1 MKLKK
6 WGALLLALCMIVMM
20 FPTTV
25 MANGDSLA
33 GPDAEKK
40 VIEND
45 LIVQLPSS
53 LDDMIGTSAGN
64 GDWLAVAAEPTW
76 EDGFILDY
84 VVPTQEFYDSTG
96 KKLTAADTF
105 QNNSRYTMKM
115 TFQSFESYHG
125 DYYYVLS
132 GKNNVYVQYM
142 NGTGEREPMKVTV
155 NKDENGNPVITATY
169 SFSIGTPPEEPVNA
183 YECSIYNMNT
193 AERQTGETAKMDV
206 VIGGTTQYR
215 VQLFTTDPNGLEE
228 NVTTDSMRFD
238 YTTVKDLSQYVDISV
253 ETEYDSY
260 VVSLTG
266 KQMLNDYSGCNF
278 LFNNIEGNTLLGS
291 ADVTFNFIEPTDIT
305 LNKTYKLSDLTW
317 QTLYYRYQPEPNGSQ
332 YYTLRT
338 NNVRDCTPN
347 DGHGKYCIYKSTD
360 KKPIIFMLSR
370 STLEEESEFELVEY
384 KLPTEIE
391 ILPIP
396 ESIIEDIEKNGK
408 EADLNGI
415 QFTVTYDDGSTYTH
429 ELNGKRINASEGG
442 GSFVVYEMDC
452 WDLDKNRYGC
462 IPDFEKNTIT
472 IFSDAILNT
481 SEGYIHASVEITS
494 SVRQKVNITEGLDK
508 VTGNLGDTE
517 YNTVE
522 KIEDKLTETI
532 VSNEGYSAD
541 NTVLYD
547 IEFVTSE
554 MAAKHGFLLLP
565 RTSQKK
571 ELR

>member
-1 MKLKK
+1 
-6 WGALLLALCMIVMM
+6 
-20 FPTTV
+20 
-25 MANGDSLA
+25 
-33 GPDAEKK
+33 
-40 VIEND
+40 
-45 LIVQLPSS
+45 
-53 LDDMIGTSAGN
+53 
-64 GDWLAVAAEPTW
+64 
-76 EDGFILDY
+76 
-84 VVPTQEFYDSTG
+84 
-96 KKLTAADTF
+96 
-105 QNNSRYTMKM
+105 
-115 TFQSFESYHG
+115 
-125 DYYYVLS
+125 
-132 GKNNVYVQYM
+132 
-142 NGTGEREPMKVTV
+142 
-155 NKDENGNPVITATY
+155 
-169 SFSIGTPPEEPVNA
+169 
-183 YECSIYNMNT
+183 
-193 AERQTGETAKMDV
+193 
-206 VIGGTTQYR
+206 
-215 VQLFTTDPNGLEE
+215 
-228 NVTTDSMRFD
+228 MRFD

-278 LFNNIEGNTLLGS
+278 LFNNIEGNTLLGE

-305 LNKTYKLSDLTW
+305 LNKTYKLSDQTW

-415 QFTVTYDDGSTYTH
+415 QFTVTYDDGS
-429 ELNGKRINASEGG
+429 GKRINVSEGG
-442 GSFVVYEMDC
+442 GSLEDGSFVVYEMDC
-452 WDLDKNRYGC
+452 WDLDKNRYRC

-472 IFSDAILNT
+472 IYSDTILNT
-481 SEGYIHASVEITS
+481 SDGSYISASDEITF
-494 SVRQKVNITEGLDK
+494 SVRQKVNITKGLSEVPGD
-508 VTGNLGDTE
+508 LGDTE

-532 VSNEGYSAD
+532 ED
-541 NTVLYD
+541 IRLIILY
-547 IEFVTSE
+547 FMTLS
-554 MAAKHGFLLLP
+554 L
-565 RTSQKK
+565 
-571 ELR
+571 

>member
-1 MKLKK
+1 
-6 WGALLLALCMIVMM
+6 
-20 FPTTV
+20 
-25 MANGDSLA
+25 
-33 GPDAEKK
+33 
-40 VIEND
+40 
-45 LIVQLPSS
+45 
-53 LDDMIGTSAGN
+53 
-64 GDWLAVAAEPTW
+64 
-76 EDGFILDY
+76 
-84 VVPTQEFYDSTG
+84 
-96 KKLTAADTF
+96 
-105 QNNSRYTMKM
+105 
-115 TFQSFESYHG
+115 
-125 DYYYVLS
+125 
-132 GKNNVYVQYM
+132 
-142 NGTGEREPMKVTV
+142 
-155 NKDENGNPVITATY
+155 
-169 SFSIGTPPEEPVNA
+169 
-183 YECSIYNMNT
+183 MNT
-193 AERQTGETAKMDV
+193 NVNQTGETAKMDV
-206 VIGGTTQYR
+206 VIGGTTQY
-215 VQLFTTDPNGLEE
+215 VIQLFTTDPNGLKEY
-228 NVTTDSMRFD
+228 VTTDSMRFD

-278 LFNNIEGNTLLGS
+278 LFNNIEGNTLLGE

-305 LNKTYKLSDLTW
+305 LNKTYKLSDQTW

-370 STLEEESEFELVEY
+370 STLEEECEFELVEY

-429 ELNGKRINASEGG
+429 ELNGKRINVSEGG
-442 GSFVVYEMDC
+442 GSLEDGSFVVYEMDC

-481 SEGYIHASVEITS
+481 SDGNIHASVEITS

-508 VTGNLGDTE
+508 VTGDLGDTE

-522 KIEDKLTETI
+522 KIENKLTEAI

-554 MAAKHGFLLLP
+554 DGGETWIPVTAENFPEEGIAVTLPYPEGTNADEYDFVVTHMFDEDVNGHHAGEVETPEVTESENGISFRLMGTSPVMIGYKKVAATHTHSYGEWTDCKDGSNHQRSCSCGDVQNHKRIHQGCRRDQNLYLQDLRCNKNGKH
-565 RTSQKK
+565 S
-571 ELR
+571 